1 MDFSNVGNR
10 KEGKKG
16 LITKEDMERYLE
28 PSTLKGTV
36 KAPSS
41 KSMTQ
46 RAIAAALLADGQSII
61 HNPSYC
67 DDSLAAMSIAVGL
80 GARVE
85 PQVNDLKIIGSAI
98 LKEPKLNCGESGL
111 AIRMFSPIAAL
122 YPSEIIMVGANSLK
136 KRPMFMIEEALNQLG
151 VKCTSSGGFL
161 PLTIRGPLAGGK
173 CEIDGSVS
181 SQLLTGLLMALPLAS
196 GNSEIRVNNLKS
208 KPYIDMTIQLLN
220 SYGIIVENSDYRMF
234 HIPGNQ
240 KYTPHNYT
248 VEGDWSGGAFL
259 LVAGAINGHLFIQ
272 GLRNDSLQSDM
283 SIINPLKK
291 AGAQMNITDQQI
303 EISRSDLKA
312 FEFDATES
320 PDLFPPLVALA
331 SYCEGVSAI
340 KGVSRLIY
348 KESDRAKTLKEE
360 FGKMNINIEI
370 HDDNMNVTGGK
381 PLSARVESHDDHRI
395 AMALAV
401 ASLRAS
407 GKVSIRD
414 SQCIAKSY
422 PAFFDDLRQLGAAVH
437 E

>member
-1 MDFSNVGNR
+1 MGNR

-28 PSTLKGTV
+28 PSVIKGTV

-85 PQVNDLKIIGSAI
+85 PQVNELKIIGSSI

-422 PAFFDDLRQLGAAVH
+422 PGFFDDLRQLGAAVH

>member
-1 MDFSNVGNR
+1 
-10 KEGKKG
+10 
-16 LITKEDMERYLE
+16 MERYLE
-28 PSTLKGTV
+28 PSIIKGTI
-36 KAPSS
+36 KAPAS

-85 PQVNDLKIIGSAI
+85 PQVNELKINGSVV

-122 YPSEIIMVGANSLK
+122 YTAEIKMVGANSLK

-161 PLTIRGPLAGGK
+161 PLTIEGPIVGGH

-181 SQLLTGLLMALPLAS
+181 SQLLTGLLMALPLAT

-208 KPYIDMTIQLLN
+208 KPYIDMTIQILK
-220 SYGIIVENSDYRMF
+220 SFGISVENRDYSLFR
-234 HIPGNQ
+234 IQGNQ
-240 KYTPHNYT
+240 KYIPHNYT

-259 LVAGAINGHLFIQ
+259 LVAGAINGQ
-272 GLRNDSLQSDM
+272 VCVRGLRSDSMQSDK
-283 SIINPLKK
+283 SIVNALEK
-291 AGAQMNITDQQI
+291 AGAQIISDEDQI
-303 EISRSDLKA
+303 EITRSELKA

-331 SYCEGVSAI
+331 SYCEGISTI

-348 KESDRAKTLKEE
+348 KESDRAKALMEE
-360 FGKMNINIEI
+360 FGKMGIKIEI
-370 HDDNMNVTGGK
+370 KDDLMHVIGGK
-381 PLSARVESHDDHRI
+381 PQGARVESHDDHRI
-395 AMALAV
+395 AMAIAV
-401 ASLRAS
+401 ASLGAT

-414 SQCIAKSY
+414 SQCVAKSY
-422 PAFFDDLRQLGAAVH
+422 PGFFDDLRHVGAVVH

>member
-1 MDFSNVGNR
+1 
-10 KEGKKG
+10 
-16 LITKEDMERYLE
+16 MERCLE
-28 PSTLKGTV
+28 PSAIKGTLK
-36 KAPSS
+36 APAS

-85 PQVNDLKIIGSAI
+85 PQVNELKINGSAV

-122 YPSEIIMVGANSLK
+122 YPAEIKMVGANSLK

-161 PLTIRGPLAGGK
+161 PLTIEGPIVGGH

-181 SQLLTGLLMALPLAS
+181 SQLLTGLLMALPLAA

-208 KPYIDMTIQLLN
+208 KPYIDMTLQILK
-220 SYGIIVENSDYRMF
+220 SFGISVENRDYRLF
-234 HIPGNQ
+234 RIQGNQ
-240 KYTPHNYT
+240 KYIPHSYT

-259 LVAGAINGHLFIQ
+259 LVAGAINGQLCVK
-272 GLRNDSLQSDM
+272 GLRSDSMQSDKL
-283 SIINPLKK
+283 IVNALEK
-291 AGAQMNITDQQI
+291 AGAHIISGENQI
-303 EISRSDLKA
+303 EITRSELKA

-331 SYCEGVSAI
+331 SYCEGISTF

-348 KESDRAKTLKEE
+348 KESDRAKALQEE
-360 FGKMNINIEI
+360 FGKMGIKIEI
-370 HDDNMNVTGGK
+370 NDDLMFVIGGK
-381 PLSARVESHDDHRI
+381 PQGARVESHDDHRI
-395 AMALAV
+395 AMAIAV
-401 ASLRAS
+401 SSLGAT
-407 GKVSIRD
+407 GKVYIRD
-414 SQCIAKSY
+414 SQCVAKSY
-422 PAFFDDLRQLGAAVH
+422 PGFFDDLRHVGAVVH

>member
-1 MDFSNVGNR
+1 
-10 KEGKKG
+10 
-16 LITKEDMERYLE
+16 MERCLE
-28 PSTLKGTV
+28 PSAIKGTLK
-36 KAPSS
+36 APAS

-46 RAIAAALLADGQSII
+46 RVIAAALLADGQSII

-85 PQVNDLKIIGSAI
+85 PQVNELKINGSAV

-122 YPSEIIMVGANSLK
+122 YPAEIKMVGANSLK

-161 PLTIRGPLAGGK
+161 PLTIEGPIVGGH
-173 CEIDGSVS
+173 CEIDGSIS
-181 SQLLTGLLMALPLAS
+181 SQLLTGLLMALPLAA

-208 KPYIDMTIQLLN
+208 KPYIDMTIQILK
-220 SYGIIVENSDYRMF
+220 SFGISVENRDYSLFR
-234 HIPGNQ
+234 IQGNQ
-240 KYTPHNYT
+240 KYIPQSYT

-259 LVAGAINGHLFIQ
+259 LVAGAINGQLCVR
-272 GLRNDSLQSDM
+272 GLRSDSMQSDKL
-283 SIINPLKK
+283 IVNALEN
-291 AGAQMNITDQQI
+291 AGAHIISGENQI
-303 EISRSDLKA
+303 EITRSELKA

-331 SYCEGVSAI
+331 SYCEGISTI

-348 KESDRAKTLKEE
+348 KESDRAKALQEE
-360 FGKMNINIEI
+360 FSKMGIKIEI
-370 HDDNMNVTGGK
+370 NDDLMFVIGGK
-381 PLSARVESHDDHRI
+381 PQGARVESHDDHRI
-395 AMALAV
+395 AMAIAV
-401 ASLRAS
+401 ASLGATA
-407 GKVSIRD
+407 KVSIRD
-414 SQCIAKSY
+414 SQCVAKSY
-422 PAFFDDLRQLGAAVH
+422 PGFFDDLRHVGAVVH